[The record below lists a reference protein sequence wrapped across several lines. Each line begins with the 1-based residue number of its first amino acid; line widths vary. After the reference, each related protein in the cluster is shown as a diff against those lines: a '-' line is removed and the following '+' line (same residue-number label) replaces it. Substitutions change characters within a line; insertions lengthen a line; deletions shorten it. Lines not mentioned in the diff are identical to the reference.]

1 MKIDQS
7 AFIRD
12 LVIKKK
18 LTECNPNV
26 IPQKTNSEIDMS
38 EVGDYEETNL

>member
-7 AFIRD
+7 AFIRN

-26 IPQKTNSEIDMS
+26 IPQKTDSAIDIS
-38 EVGDYEETNL
+38 EVGDYKEINL